1 MIVNVMKPQIT
12 KKKNPY
18 GEREKELEIIKIENE
33 ILNRS
38 QVLEGQL
45 NRYSWR
51 LTKLIQSG
59 AEDNAG
65 F

>member
-18 GEREKELEIIKIENE
+18 GEREKELEITKIENE

-38 QVLEGQL
+38 QVLEGQR
-45 NRYSWR
+45 NRYS
-51 LTKLIQSG
+51 
-59 AEDNAG
+59 
-65 F
+65 